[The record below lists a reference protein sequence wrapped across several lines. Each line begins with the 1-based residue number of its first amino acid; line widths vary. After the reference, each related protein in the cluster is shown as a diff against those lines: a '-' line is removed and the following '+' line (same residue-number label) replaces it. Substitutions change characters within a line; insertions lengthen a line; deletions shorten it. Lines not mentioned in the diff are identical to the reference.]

1 MPHRKPL
8 QPTSTIPETQT
19 WEGCHIIGV
28 AVTELGMN
36 YIISQQLMGR
46 LSVTKKALVIFVM
59 MPLLERE
66 KIQQL
71 NLLAWIGITTSM
83 DRQFML
89 DKHNKSP

>member
-1 MPHRKPL
+1 MPHLKPL
-8 QPTSTIPETQT
+8 QPILTILETQT
-19 WEGCHIIGV
+19 WVECHIIGV
-28 AVTELGMN
+28 VVTVLEMN

-59 MPLLERE
+59 MLHLERE

-71 NLLAWIGITTSM
+71 NLLAWIGIITSM

-89 DKHNKSP
+89 DKHNK